1 MLFRSFVDTF
11 RMFDDSGDN
20 FTWWSYRTRAR
31 DRNAGWRLD
40 YFFVNEEFK
49 NKVKSATIKND
60 VFGSDHCPVTLE
72 LDL

>member
-1 MLFRSFVDTF
+1 MKAVYIHKIYLHLKING
-11 RMFDDSGDN
+11 MWKYADSIGGRYVYLYGEVPEN
-20 FTWWSYRTRAR
+20 R
-31 DRNAGWRLD
+31 
-40 YFFVNEEFK
+40 VEEFK